1 MYTHACIYVLHID
14 CPIAGVYDIFS
25 KEFSPSLLALLLI
38 SVAFGAA
45 DGFGMAE
52 IKILLNDIV

>member
-1 MYTHACIYVLHID
+1 MYCIS
-14 CPIAGVYDIFS
+14 IAREIGAHDIFN

-52 IKILLNDIV
+52 IKIAHS